1 MALPCAPHP
10 RSTYPTH
17 LLLRFSF
24 FIHDACAG
32 SPLGSQVERTAA
44 RRRRRQIQH
53 PPRTCACQTPKQHG
67 TNASAMSVQRGGERP
82 RHDSHCR
89 GEGLRFG
96 AAAAIQLP
104 VGFFGY
110 RHGPT
115 DGRAAAPTLA
125 DFAMH
130 TNATHSCP
138 PLSDEVQ
145 LSSCTPDLPRIALR
159 ADLPLLPTCP
169 REQPRPPDP
178 PGPSQDTTC
187 LLRLCP
193 FAGSSRTRRRI
204 SKLSQALHRR
214 CVPKVIDFLRSATTC
229 RWCHRD

>member
-1 MALPCAPHP
+1 MRVLAPLWGP
-10 RSTYPTH
+10 KSNEQPPVGDGD
-17 LLLRFSF
+17 RFN
-24 FIHDACAG
+24 IHHARAHAKPQNNTAQTPAQCQFSEGASD
-32 SPLGSQVERTAA
+32 LGMTRTAGE
-44 RRRRRQIQH
+44 
-53 PPRTCACQTPKQHG
+53 KVS
-67 TNASAMSVQRGGERP
+67 ASAPRQRYSCRLDSSDIVTGRP
-82 RHDSHCR
+82 T
-89 GEGLRFG
+89 
-96 AAAAIQLP
+96 AALLP
-104 VGFFGY
+104 
-110 RHGPT
+110 
-115 DGRAAAPTLA
+115 PTLA